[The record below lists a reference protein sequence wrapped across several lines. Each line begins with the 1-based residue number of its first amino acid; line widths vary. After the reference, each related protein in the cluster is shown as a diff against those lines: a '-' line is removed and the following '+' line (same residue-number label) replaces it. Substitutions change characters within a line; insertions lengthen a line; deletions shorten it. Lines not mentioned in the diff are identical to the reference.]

1 MSECKQSTD
10 ENLPFVSII
19 IPVRNEEKFIES
31 TLMACLKQDYPEDRM
46 EIIVVDGI
54 STDKTGMI
62 LREMSENDHR
72 IKLAK
77 NEKKITPVSLNI
89 GIKESKGDIL
99 VIVGGHS
106 EINKEFIKNAVVKLN
121 YYKDV
126 WAVGGTIETVG
137 ESTVAKVIAEA
148 MSSRFGVGNSLFRTL
163 KKKQK
168 DIFVDTVPFAAFP
181 RWVFDRVGLFDE
193 QFVRTQD
200 YEMNLR
206 IRKMGGKILLSPEIR
221 SIYFSRRNLR
231 GLFRQYFQYGFY
243 KTKVIKKHKMRIGI
257 RYLIPPV
264 GFVIFLMTLI
274 VGLLTNCIL
283 LPILL
288 LSCYLL
294 ILLLGMGVSLTDN
307 FKKEKLLLP
316 VVFAVLHLSFSLGF
330 ITGLFSKRLFL
341 ERK

>member
-1 MSECKQSTD
+1 MV
-10 ENLPFVSII
+10 NPAYISII
-19 IPVRNEEKFIES
+19 IPVRNEEEY
-31 TLMACLKQDYPEDRM
+31 LEGCLEACLSQTYPPEKI
-46 EIIVVDGI
+46 EIIVVDGM
-54 STDKTGMI
+54 SQDKTRDI
-62 LREMSENDHR
+62 VIKYAKNYQN
-72 IKLAK
+72 IKLL
-77 NEKKITPVSLNI
+77 NNPKKITPSAMNI
-89 GIKESKGDIL
+89 GIKESKGDI
-99 VIVGGHS
+99 VIKVDGHS
-106 EINKEFIKNAVVKLN
+106 KISENYVAKSVEKLSSNDEI
-121 YYKDV
+121 

-148 MSSRFGVGNSLFRTL
+148 MSSRIGVGNSLFRTL

-231 GLFRQYFQYGFY
+231 SLFKQYFQYGFY
-243 KTKVIKKHKMRIGI
+243 KTKVIKKHKISIGI

-264 GFVIFLMTLI
+264 GFVIFLMTLV
-274 VGLLTNCIL
+274 VGLLTNCVF
-283 LPILL
+283 LPMLL
-288 LSCYLL
+288 LVFYLL
-294 ILLLGMGVSLTDN
+294 ILSLGMFLSLTEN
-307 FKKEKLLLP
+307 FKKEKMLLP

-330 ITGLFSKRLFL
+330 ITGLFSKSLFL